1 MVFSLCRQLSEELGP
16 STASQ
21 CDLKYWAKRSNVL
34 GWAMTYR
41 LMPHSGEHTHTHTQ
55 HHAWANP
62 RGIGGQTQAALC
74 LRGPDSWPTVN
85 LFTYKPSP
93 SPLTSPLLPL
103 LELTSSR
110 SSLVLPRADRLL
122 NSP

>member
-41 LMPHSGEHTHTHTQ
+41 LMPHSGEHTHTHTHRHTHTIMPGLIQ
-55 HHAWANP
+55 
-62 RGIGGQTQAALC
+62 GALEGR
-74 LRGPDSWPTVN
+74 LRQLFVSGALTPGPLLTC
-85 LFTYKPSP
+85 SP
-93 SPLTSPLLPL
+93 TSPHLLPW
-103 LELTSSR
+103 
-110 SSLVLPRADRLL
+110 LVPYCLFLSAHLQGL
-122 NSP
+122 H